1 MSRLFLIQVA
11 AAVLISSPA
20 SAAMDKDAYQAT
32 KEHIDTAYQSDKAG
46 CASLK
51 GNANDVCEAEA
62 KAKRKI
68 AKAEAEAEYKNTA
81 KARTMA
87 IVARADAEY
96 SVARK
101 KCGEL
106 SGTEKTVCVTK
117 AKGARVRAKADA
129 RANQEVI
136 RKRNADYA
144 IAVERC
150 ASMRSDAKDLC
161 LKKAK
166 ARFRQ
171 S

>member
-1 MSRLFLIQVA
+1 MSKLLLILFA
-11 AAVLISSPA
+11 ATSA
-20 SAAMDKDAYQAT
+20 SAMDKDLFEAT
-32 KEHIDTAYQSDKAG
+32 RDRIDAAYQSDKAA

-51 GNANDVCEAEA
+51 GNAMDVCEAEA

-68 AKAEAEAEYKNTA
+68 EKTEVEAEYKNTA

-101 KCGEL
+101 QCDVM

-117 AKGARVRAKADA
+117 AKAARVRAKADA

-136 RKRNADYA
+136 RKRNADSR
-144 IAVERC
+144 IALERL
-150 ASMRSDAKDLC
+150 RLEAK
-161 LKKAK
+161 
-166 ARFRQ
+166 
-171 S
+171 

>member
-1 MSRLFLIQVA
+1 MSNLLLFLLA
-11 AAVLISSPA
+11 TA
-20 SAAMDKDAYQAT
+20 SAAAMDKDAFKATQDSIGEAYRSDQA
-32 KEHIDTAYQSDKAG
+32 Q

-51 GNANDVCEAEA
+51 GNARDVCEAEA

-68 AKAEAEAEYKNTA
+68 EKAEAEAEYKNTA

-101 KCGEL
+101 QCDVM

-117 AKGARVRAKADA
+117 AKAARVRAKADA

-136 RKRNADYA
+136 RKRNADSE
-144 IAVERC
+144 IALERQ
-150 ASMRSDAKDLC
+150 RLDAK
-161 LKKAK
+161 
-166 ARFRQ
+166 
-171 S
+171 

>member
-1 MSRLFLIQVA
+1 MSTLLLLLLA
-11 AAVLISSPA
+11 ASA
-20 SAAMDKDAYQAT
+20 SAAMDKDAFKAT
-32 KEHIDTAYQSDKAG
+32 QESIDAAYQPNKAQ
-46 CASLK
+46 CAALK
-51 GNANDVCEAEA
+51 GNARDVCEAEA
-62 KAKRKI
+62 KAKRRI
-68 AKAEAEAEYKNTA
+68 EKAEAEADKNTA

-101 KCGEL
+101 RCDVL

-117 AKGARVRAKADA
+117 AKAARVRAKADA

-144 IAVERC
+144 IAIERC
-150 ASMRSDAKDLC
+150 ASMRSDAKDRC
-161 LKKAK
+161 LTKAK
-166 ARFRQ
+166 ARFRP

>member
-1 MSRLFLIQVA
+1 MSNLLLFLLA
-11 AAVLISSPA
+11 TA
-20 SAAMDKDAYQAT
+20 SATTMDKDAFKATQDSIGEAYRSDQA
-32 KEHIDTAYQSDKAG
+32 Q

-51 GNANDVCEAEA
+51 GNARDVCEAEA

-68 AKAEAEAEYKNTA
+68 EKAEAEAEYKNTA

-101 KCGEL
+101 RCDAL
-106 SGTEKTVCVTK
+106 SRTEKTVCVTK
-117 AKGARVRAKADA
+117 AKAARVRAKADA

-144 IAVERC
+144 IARERLRRE
-150 ASMRSDAKDLC
+150 AGR
-161 LKKAK
+161 
-166 ARFRQ
+166 R
-171 S
+171 